1 MENRPNLNRELDE
14 KTFREYYYL
23 KEELIT
29 FCRENHL
36 PVSGGKLE
44 LTERVAYFLRC
55 GKVLK
60 TSNKKKHKTRPEM
73 ITEDTRIEENI
84 TYSEQL
90 RAFFVERIG
99 KSFSFNVPF
108 QKWLKSNVGKTY
120 KEAVMAY
127 HQLLK
132 EKKKSKGTIDQQFEY
147 NTYIRDFFQDNLGR
161 SLKDAIQCW
170 NYKKGLKG
178 NHRYEKSDL
187 IALDDDTIS

>member
-1 MENRPNLNRELDE
+1 MENRPNLTRELDE

-44 LTERVAYFLRC
+44 LTERVAYFLRF

-60 TSNKKKHKTRPEM
+60 TSNKKKHKTKSEI
-73 ITEDTRIEENI
+73 ITENTRIEENV

-120 KEAVMAY
+120 KEAVTAY

-147 NTYIRDFFQDNLGR
+147 NTYIRDFFQDNPGR

-178 NHRYEKSDL
+178 NHCYEKADL
-187 IALDDDTIS
+187 IVLDDDTIS